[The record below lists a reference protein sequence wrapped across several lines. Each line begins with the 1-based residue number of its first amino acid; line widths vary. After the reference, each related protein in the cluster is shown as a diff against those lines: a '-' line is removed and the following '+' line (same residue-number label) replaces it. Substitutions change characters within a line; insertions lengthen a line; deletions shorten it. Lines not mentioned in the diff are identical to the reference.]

1 MRIAIFG
8 AGGAGGY
15 FGARLARSGADVTFI
30 ARGKHLDAM
39 RKHGLRVD
47 SVLGDF
53 VLAPAQATD
62 DPAQVGAVDLVLLG
76 VKAMQVTPV
85 LQALRPLVGPETTIV
100 PLQNGVEAAGQIAEE
115 FGIRHVVGGLA
126 KVISFKVGAGHIRH
140 AGADS

>member
-100 PLQNGVEAAGQIAEE
+100 PLQNGVEAAGQIAEK
-115 FGIRHVVGGLA
+115 FGVRHVVVHFRGRSGE
-126 KVISFKVGAGHIRH
+126 GY
-140 AGADS
+140 